1 MTLLEFRDYLI
12 PGLALGALYSVIAIG
27 YTLVYGVLKLINFAH
42 SEVFMLGGFGALIVL
57 TEVAPGHPSGL
68 VSVLLVLLGLAVSGL
83 VGAGTAFGLEK
94 VAYRPL
100 RKRNA
105 PALIFLISAIG
116 ASFFLYNLAGKLF
129 GRDPKAMPAL
139 FDNGVLFH
147 VFGAP
152 VDVVKLLLIVAALAM
167 IVGLDLLVRRTRLGS
182 AIRAVA
188 QDPEAA
194 GLMGVD
200 IDRIV
205 SRTFVIGGVLGGI
218 AGFLFGLNSQVSFT
232 MGFIPGITAF
242 AAAVL
247 GGIGNIRGAMLGGM
261 LLGLVET
268 YNVPLFGEE
277 WRYVAAFVVLVVV
290 LMFRPTGILG
300 AKLGR
305 TA

>member
-1 MTLLEFRDYLI
+1 MTLLEFRDYLV

-139 FDNGVLFH
+139 FDNAVLFH
-147 VFGAP
+147 VLGAP

-167 IVGLDLLVRRTRLGS
+167 IVGLDLLVRRTKLGS

-277 WRYVAAFVVLVVV
+277 WRYVAAFAVLVVV